1 MKTRLLPSILP
12 ASPARGTIQILLEA
26 LGPDEE
32 GRNRP

>member
-12 ASPARGTIQILLEA
+12 ASLARGTLQILLEG
-26 LGPDEE
+26 LGPEEE